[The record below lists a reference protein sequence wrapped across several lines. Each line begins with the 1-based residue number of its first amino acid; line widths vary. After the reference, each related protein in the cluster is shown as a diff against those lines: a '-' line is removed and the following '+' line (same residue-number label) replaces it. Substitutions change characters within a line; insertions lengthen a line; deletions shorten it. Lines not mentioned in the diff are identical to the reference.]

1 MKALFDFFPV
11 LFFFL
16 TFKFYD
22 SLPDSVIDM
31 ANQLPFLDLTPGNS
45 KDAIF
50 MATLAIIIATI
61 LQNIAHWL
69 VYRRL
74 EKMHL
79 ISLVI
84 LLIFG
89 TLTLMLKNPD
99 YIAWKVTIFNWIFAG
114 VILGSFFIGEKT
126 LIERM
131 MSHAISVPKQIW
143 KKVNLSWGIFFI
155 IVGASNLIVYEI
167 YAKQMDNLDAWVNF
181 KMFGIL
187 GLTLVF
193 MIGQGLYIAK
203 HAEEIEEETEEVK
216 N

>member
-1 MKALFDFFPV
+1 MKAFFDFFPV

-16 TFKFYD
+16 TYKFYE
-22 SLPDSVIDM
+22 SLPESVIQI
-31 ANQLPFLDLTPGNS
+31 ANQLPFVELSVDNS

-50 MATLAIIIATI
+50 MATLVIIIATV
-61 LQNIAHWL
+61 LQNIFHWL
-69 VYRRL
+69 FYHRL

-99 YIAWKVTIFNWIFAG
+99 YIAWKVTIFNWIFAS

-131 MSHAISVPKQIW
+131 MSHAISVPKQVW

-155 IVGASNLIVYEI
+155 IVGALNLIVYEI
-167 YAKQMDNLDAWVNF
+167 YAKQMNNLDAWVNF

-193 MIGQGLYIAK
+193 MIGQGIYISR
-203 HAEEIEEETEEVK
+203 HAEEIEVK
-216 N
+216 K

>member
-22 SLPDSVIDM
+22 SLPDSVIQV
-31 ANQLPFLDLTPGNS
+31 ANQLPFVELTAGDN

-50 MATLAIIIATI
+50 MATLVIIIATV
-61 LQNIAHWL
+61 LQNIFHWL

-79 ISLVI
+79 ISLGV

-99 YIAWKVTIFNWIFAG
+99 YIAWKVTIFNWIFAAI
-114 VILGSFFIGEKT
+114 ILGSFFVGKKP

-131 MSHAISVPKQIW
+131 MSHAISVPSQIW

-155 IVGASNLIVYEI
+155 IVGALNLIVYEI
-167 YAKQMDNLDAWVNF
+167 YAKQMDDMDTWVNF

-187 GLTLVF
+187 GLTLIF
-193 MIGQGLYIAK
+193 MIGQGVYISRY
-203 HAEEIEEETEEVK
+203 AEEVEETK
-216 N
+216 

>member
-16 TFKFYD
+16 TYKFYE
-22 SLPDSVIDM
+22 SLPVGLINA
-31 ANQLPFLDLTPGNS
+31 ANQLPYVELTPNNP

-50 MATLAIIIATI
+50 MATLVIIIATL
-61 LQNIAHWL
+61 LQNIFHWL

-79 ISLVI
+79 ISLGI

-89 TLTLMLKNPD
+89 TLTLILKNPD
-99 YIAWKVTIFNWIFAG
+99 YIAWKVTIFNWVFAA
-114 VILGSFFIGEKT
+114 VILGSSFIGDKP

-131 MSHAISVPKQIW
+131 MSHAISVPSPIW

-155 IVGASNLIVYEI
+155 IVGALNLIVYEI

-187 GLTLVF
+187 GLTIVF
-193 MIGQGLYIAK
+193 MVGQGLYISK
-203 HAEEIEEETEEVK
+203 HVEEVK
-216 N
+216 E

>member
-16 TFKFYD
+16 AFKFYD
-22 SLPDSVIDM
+22 SLPESVIEM
-31 ANQLPFLDLTPGNS
+31 ANLLPFVELTAGNS

-50 MATLAIIIATI
+50 MATLVIIIATL
-61 LQNIAHWL
+61 LQNLFHWL
-69 VYRRL
+69 IYHRL

-79 ISLVI
+79 ISLGI

-89 TLTLMLKNPD
+89 TLTLILKNPD
-99 YIAWKVTIFNWIFAG
+99 YIAWKVTIFNWIFAA
-114 VILGSFFIGEKT
+114 VILGSFFIGEKP

-143 KKVNLSWGIFFI
+143 KNVNLSWGIFFI
-155 IVGASNLIVYEI
+155 TVGALNLIVYEI
-167 YAKQMDNLDAWVNF
+167 YAKQMDNMDAWVNF

-193 MIGQGLYIAK
+193 MIGQGLYISK
-203 HAEEIEEETEEVK
+203 YAEEVEETK
-216 N
+216 D

>member
-16 TFKFYD
+16 TFKFYET
-22 SLPDSVIDM
+22 LPDNIIQIV
-31 ANQLPFLDLTPGNS
+31 NQLPFVELTAGDN

-50 MATLAIIIATI
+50 MATLVIIIATV
-61 LQNIAHWL
+61 LQNIFHWL
-69 VYRRL
+69 IYRHL

-79 ISLVI
+79 VSLGV

-89 TLTLMLKNPD
+89 TLTLILKNPD
-99 YIAWKVTIFNWIFAG
+99 YIAWKVTIFNWIFATI
-114 VILGSFFIGEKT
+114 ILGSFFIGKKT

-131 MSHAISVPKQIW
+131 MSHAISLPRQIW

-155 IVGASNLIVYEI
+155 IVGALNLLIYEV
-167 YAKQMDNLDAWVNF
+167 YAKQMNDIDTWVNF

-187 GLTLVF
+187 GLTLIF
-193 MIGQGLYIAK
+193 MIGQGVYISRYAK
-203 HAEEIEEETEEVK
+203 EVEETK
-216 N
+216 

>member
-1 MKALFDFFPV
+1 MKAFFDFFPV
-11 LFFFL
+11 LLFFL
-16 TFKFYD
+16 AFKFYD
-22 SLPDSVIDM
+22 SLPDSVIEL
-31 ANQLPFLDLTPGNS
+31 ANRLPFVELTAGNS

-50 MATLAIIIATI
+50 MATLVIIIATI
-61 LQNIAHWL
+61 LQNIFHWM

-79 ISLVI
+79 ISLGI

-99 YIAWKVTIFNWIFAG
+99 YIAWKVTIFNWIFAS
-114 VILGSFFIGEKT
+114 VILGSFFIGEKP

-131 MSHAISVPKQIW
+131 MSHAISVPKQVW

-155 IVGASNLIVYEI
+155 IVGALNLIVYEI

-203 HAEEIEEETEEVK
+203 HAEEIDEPEEAK

>member
-1 MKALFDFFPV
+1 MKAFFDFFPV

-22 SLPDSVIDM
+22 SLPDSVIEM
-31 ANQLPFLDLTPGNS
+31 ANQLPFVDLTAGNS

-50 MATLAIIIATI
+50 MATLVIIIATI
-61 LQNIAHWL
+61 LQNIAHWF

-79 ISLVI
+79 ISLGI

-114 VILGSFFIGEKT
+114 VILGSFFIGEKP

-155 IVGASNLIVYEI
+155 IVGALNLIVYEI
-167 YAKQMDNLDAWVNF
+167 YAKQMDNMDAWVNF

-203 HAEEIEEETEEVK
+203 HAEEIEEKTEEV
-216 N
+216 NN

>member
-1 MKALFDFFPV
+1 MKAFFDFFPV

-16 TFKFYD
+16 TFKFYE
-22 SLPDSVIDM
+22 SLPDSVIQI
-31 ANQLPFLDLTPGNS
+31 ANQLPFMDLTPGNS

-61 LQNIAHWL
+61 LQNIFHWL
-69 VYRRL
+69 IYRRL

-79 ISLVI
+79 ISLGI
-84 LLIFG
+84 LVIFG
-89 TLTLMLKNPD
+89 TLTLILKNPD
-99 YIAWKVTIFNWIFAG
+99 YIAWKVTIFNWIFAS
-114 VILGSFFIGEKT
+114 VILGSFFIGEKP

-131 MSHAISVPKQIW
+131 MSHAISVPKQVW

-155 IVGASNLIVYEI
+155 IVGALNLIVYEI
-167 YAKQMDNLDAWVNF
+167 YAKQMDDINTWVNF

-193 MIGQGLYIAK
+193 MIGQGIYISRY
-203 HAEEIEEETEEVK
+203 AEEVEVK
-216 N
+216 K

>member
-1 MKALFDFFPV
+1 MKAFFDFFPV

-22 SLPDSVIDM
+22 SLPDGVIEM
-31 ANQLPFLDLTPGNS
+31 ANLLPFVDLTPGNS

-50 MATLAIIIATI
+50 MATLVIIIATL
-61 LQNIAHWL
+61 LQNLFHWL
-69 VYRRL
+69 AYRRL

-79 ISLVI
+79 ISLGI

-99 YIAWKVTIFNWIFAG
+99 YIAWKVTIFNWIFAT
-114 VILGSFFIGEKT
+114 VILGSFFIGEKP

-143 KKVNLSWGIFFI
+143 KNVNLSWGIFFI
-155 IVGASNLIVYEI
+155 TVGALNLIVYEI
-167 YAKQMDNLDAWVNF
+167 YAKQMDNIDAWVNF

-193 MIGQGLYIAK
+193 MIGQGIYISRY
-203 HAEEIEEETEEVK
+203 AEEVEETK
-216 N
+216 DGGK

>member
-11 LFFFL
+11 LVFFL
-16 TFKFYD
+16 TFKFYE
-22 SLPDSVIDM
+22 SLPDSVIEM
-31 ANQLPFLDLTPGNS
+31 ANQLPFVELTAGNS

-50 MATLAIIIATI
+50 MATLAIIIATL
-61 LQNIAHWL
+61 LQNIFHWL

-79 ISLVI
+79 ISLGI

-89 TLTLMLKNPD
+89 TLTLILKNPD

-114 VILGSFFIGEKT
+114 VILGSFFIGEKP

-131 MSHAISVPKQIW
+131 MSHAISVPKQVW

-155 IVGASNLIVYEI
+155 IVGALNLIVYEI
-167 YAKQMDNLDAWVNF
+167 YAKGLDDIDTWVNF

-187 GLTLVF
+187 GLTLIF
-193 MIGQGLYIAK
+193 MIGQGIYISR
-203 HAEEIEEETEEVK
+203 HAEEIEEVK
-216 N
+216 K

>member
-1 MKALFDFFPV
+1 MKAFFDFFPV

-16 TFKFYD
+16 TFKFYE
-22 SLPDSVIDM
+22 SLPDSVIQM
-31 ANQLPFLDLTPGNS
+31 ANQLPFVELTAGNS

-61 LQNIAHWL
+61 LQNVFHWL
-69 VYRRL
+69 FYHRL

-89 TLTLMLKNPD
+89 TLTLILKNPD
-99 YIAWKVTIFNWIFAG
+99 YIAWKVTIFNWIFAS
-114 VILGSFFIGEKT
+114 VILGSFFVGEKP

-131 MSHAISVPKQIW
+131 MSHAINVPKQVW
-143 KKVNLSWGIFFI
+143 KKVNLSWGLFFI
-155 IVGASNLIVYEI
+155 IVGALNLIVYEI
-167 YAKQMDNLDAWVNF
+167 YAKQMDDLDTWVNF

-193 MIGQGLYIAK
+193 MIGQGIYISR
-203 HAEEIEEETEEVK
+203 HAEEIEVK
-216 N
+216 K

>member
-1 MKALFDFFPV
+1 MKAFFDFFPV

-22 SLPDSVIDM
+22 SLPDSVIAM
-31 ANQLPFLDLTPGNS
+31 ANQLPFVDLTAGNS

-50 MATLAIIIATI
+50 MATLVIIIATI
-61 LQNIAHWL
+61 LQNIAHWF

-79 ISLVI
+79 ISLGI

-89 TLTLMLKNPD
+89 TLTLILKNPD

-114 VILGSFFIGEKT
+114 VILGSFFVGEKT

-143 KKVNLSWGIFFI
+143 KKVNLSWGLFFI
-155 IVGASNLIVYEI
+155 IVGALNLIVYEI

-203 HAEEIEEETEEVK
+203 HAEEIEETEEVK
-216 N
+216 K

>member
-1 MKALFDFFPV
+1 MKAFFDFFPV

-16 TFKFYD
+16 TFKFYE
-22 SLPDSVIDM
+22 SLPDSVIQM
-31 ANQLPFLDLTPGNS
+31 ANQLPFVDLTAGNS

-61 LQNIAHWL
+61 LQNIFHWL
-69 VYRRL
+69 IYRRL

-79 ISLVI
+79 ISLGI

-114 VILGSFFIGEKT
+114 VILGSFFIGEKP

-131 MSHAISVPKQIW
+131 MSHAISVPKQVW

-155 IVGASNLIVYEI
+155 IVGALNLIVYEI
-167 YAKQMDNLDAWVNF
+167 YAKQMDDMDTWVNF

-193 MIGQGLYIAK
+193 MIGQGIYISRY
-203 HAEEIEEETEEVK
+203 AEEVEVK
-216 N
+216 K

>member
-1 MKALFDFFPV
+1 MKALFDFVPV

-22 SLPDSVIDM
+22 SLPNSVIDTV
-31 ANQLPFLDLTPGNS
+31 NQLPFIHLTAGNS

-50 MATLAIIIATI
+50 MATLVIILATI
-61 LQNIAHWL
+61 LQNILHWL

-74 EKMHL
+74 EKMHV

-89 TLTLMLKNPD
+89 TLTVILKNPD
-99 YIAWKVTIFNWIFAG
+99 YIAWKVTIFNWIFAS
-114 VILGSFFIGEKT
+114 VILGSFFIGEKP

-143 KKVNLSWGIFFI
+143 KNLNLSWGIFFI
-155 IVGASNLIVYEI
+155 IVGALNLVVYEI
-167 YAKQMDNLDAWVNF
+167 YAKQQGNLDAWVNF

-187 GLTLVF
+187 GLTIVF
-193 MIGQGLYIAK
+193 MIAQGIYISKYA
-203 HAEEIEEETEEVK
+203 EEVK
-216 N
+216 E